1 MENYSGFVQQA
12 LDSLGTMRSQ
22 EERTTEEN
30 KARLT
35 RLAAYL
41 INQRNPNIGLIKKE
55 TGNNVMGMSV
65 DLILD
70 KSNGE
75 FADIASDTDD
85 GGGFRRVIPMFIPNT
100 DPALIAR
107 WIQPTAVLAGV
118 ETTVVPENHGGEIP
132 PKVDDMSVKFDSMAG
147 RFDAMGGRFEAVDAR
162 LSAMEAS
169 LQGQAAQLTQILND
183 MNRALSV
190 IQDMGSMF
198 RR

>member
-1 MENYSGFVQQA
+1 MENYSGIVQQA
-12 LDSLGTMRSQ
+12 LDRLGTMRSQ

-41 INQRNPNIGLIKKE
+41 INQKNPNIGLLRKE

-65 DLILD
+65 DLVID

-85 GGGFRRVIPMFIPNT
+85 GGGFRRVIPMFIPNS
-100 DPALIAR
+100 DPALIPR
-107 WIQPTAVLAGV
+107 WVQPTAALAGV
-118 ETTVVPENHGGEIP
+118 EEGPKPGENGAGIP
-132 PKVDDMSVKFDSMAG
+132 PKDEMG
-147 RFDAMGGRFEAVDAR
+147 LRFDAVDAR
-162 LSAMEAS
+162 LLALEAS
-169 LQGQAAQLTQILND
+169 LQNQSAMMTQMLQD
-183 MNRALSV
+183 MNRALGV
-190 IQDMGSMF
+190 MQEMGAMF